1 MHFVLQSLLF
11 WFPFLES
18 LIQLSESAVKIGL
31 KSCFK
36 ISIQA
41 IVIGYG
47 PGISIVLYE
56 VQSRSY
62 SGNFNPFQTRRLLT
76 APLQTWRLCQLIIR
90 LLTIYFFSPF
100 SFFEGNWDSA
110 KKRITQCDVPWI
122 KLCLDVGNEEHIILC
137 NFSGHIMSGF

>member
-41 IVIGYG
+41 ILIGYRPRNKHRALRG
-47 PGISIVLYE
+47 SISIILG
-56 VQSRSY
+56 QLI
-62 SGNFNPFQTRRLLT
+62 QTRRLLT

-110 KKRITQCDVPWI
+110 EKKITQCDVPWI
-122 KLCLDVGNEEHIILC
+122 KLCLDVGNDEHIILC